1 MSQQFEMV
9 YEIELPNGQE
19 LCVKD
24 PDKYPGAKVI
34 GVGLFPVFMKEID

>member
-1 MSQQFEMV
+1 MSQQFETV

-19 LCVKD
+19 LCVIN

-34 GVGLFPVFMKEID
+34 GVNLSPVYMKEID